1 MLAAVYYLFPAYALH
16 LQPVAGTSL
25 PAVRISSA
33 ATRASAPQMQQETG
47 PFAGLQNA
55 FAVFQASKQEGMD
68 FKQSVA
74 DAIAGDYDRDSVTAD
89 VKEAASSAPLA
100 LKLIGETGASP
111 KVVRL
116 DDPWDKGNVMRAA
129 LGRLTGKSSVPSI
142 WVGGEYI
149 GGCDDG
155 PSDEA
160 PGLVPMAFRGTL
172 REKLE
177 AAGALDSGSMRE
189 APAAPGA
196 AH

>member
-1 MLAAVYYLFPAYALH
+1 MLAAVYCLFPAYALH

-89 VKEAASSAPLA
+89 VKEAASSAATVFEPA
-100 LKLIGETGASP
+100 GRWHSQGWASI
-111 KVVRL
+111 L
-116 DDPWDKGNVMRAA
+116 S
-129 LGRLTGKSSVPSI
+129 KSSA
-142 WVGGEYI
+142 WQ
-149 GGCDDG
+149 DG
-155 PSDEA
+155 I
-160 PGLVPMAFRGTL
+160 R
-172 REKLE
+172 R
-177 AAGALDSGSMRE
+177 
-189 APAAPGA
+189 
-196 AH
+196 